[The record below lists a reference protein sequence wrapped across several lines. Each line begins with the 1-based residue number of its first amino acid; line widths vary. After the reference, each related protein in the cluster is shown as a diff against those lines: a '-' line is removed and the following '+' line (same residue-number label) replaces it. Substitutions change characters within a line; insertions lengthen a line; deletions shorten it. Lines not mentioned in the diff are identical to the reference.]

1 MSTRPKGALARLTAS
16 IALVVIVLF
25 FATGARAASEAGS
38 EAKPRCIGADQAP
51 KQATLH
57 YLRSSVLCLVNRVR
71 LHYGL
76 NALHYNPQLRSSATG
91 HSRDMVVHRYLG
103 HDGPSGSTV
112 GTRVASAGY
121 LARVSTYFVG
131 ENIGGG
137 PGQRAGSAMAVFRA
151 WMQSPPHRANILDAG
166 FHDFGAGVARGY
178 PAGGGAAAATYTL
191 DFGTRH

>member
-1 MSTRPKGALARLTAS
+1 MSTRSKGALARLTAS
-16 IALVVIVLF
+16 IALVIVMLS
-25 FATGARAASEAGS
+25 FATGARRASGAEA
-38 EAKPRCIGADQAP
+38 EAKPRCIGADEAP

-57 YLRSSVLCLVNRVR
+57 YLRSSMLCLVNRVR

-76 NALHYNPQLRSSATG
+76 DALHYNPQLRSSATG
-91 HSRDMVVHRYLG
+91 HSRDMVVHRYFA
-103 HDGPSGSTV
+103 HDGPSGSTI

-137 PGQRAGSAMAVFRA
+137 AGQRAGSAMAVFRT
-151 WMQSPPHRANILDAG
+151 WMQSPPHRANILDSG
-166 FHDFGAGVARGY
+166 FHDFGVGVARGY
-178 PAGGGAAAATYTL
+178 PGGGGSAAATYTL

>member
-1 MSTRPKGALARLTAS
+1 MSTRSKGALARLTAS
-16 IALVVIVLF
+16 IAVVIVLF
-25 FATGARAASEAGS
+25 FATGARGATEAGT
-38 EAKPRCIGADQAP
+38 EAKLRCVGADEAP

-57 YLRSSVLCLVNRVR
+57 YLRSSTLCLVNRVR

-76 NALHYNPQLRSSATG
+76 KALRYNPQLRSSATG
-91 HSRDMVVHRYLG
+91 HSWDMVAHGYLA
-103 HDGPSGSTV
+103 HDGPSGSTI

-137 PGQRAGSAMAVFRA
+137 AGRRAGSAMAVFRT

-166 FHDFGAGVARGY
+166 FHDFGVGVARGY
-178 PAGGGAAAATYTL
+178 PGGGGSAAATYTL
-191 DFGTRH
+191 DFGTRR